1 MGNVVELDVEDQ
13 IEVREGVDRETIE
26 TVQAYISDL
35 VTSVSWTDKEL
46 KAYKQVALAPGESAK
61 VEIDIPVS
69 DCTIVDAREQRV
81 VEPGQFHL
89 LLGSSSRAEDLLIV
103 PFEVA

>member
-1 MGNVVELDVEDQ
+1 MIRGHVTVTNTGE
-13 IEVREGVDRETIE
+13 RPTIE

-46 KAYKQVALAPGESAK
+46 KAYKQVTLVPGESAR
-61 VEIDIPVS
+61 VEIEIPVS

-89 LLGSSSRAEDLLIV
+89 LLGSSSQAEDLLIV